1 MPRPVLPSARTR
13 RRLLQSQDVD
23 HKNLV
28 RSIAFLSPKTLVE
41 VGAASDG
48 EAKIKTT
55 IAISVAYVIVTMR
68 H

>member
-1 MPRPVLPSARTR
+1 MPHPVLPSARTR

-28 RSIAFLSPKTLVE
+28 RSIAFLSPKPLVE

-48 EAKIKTT
+48 R
-55 IAISVAYVIVTMR
+55 S
-68 H
+68 